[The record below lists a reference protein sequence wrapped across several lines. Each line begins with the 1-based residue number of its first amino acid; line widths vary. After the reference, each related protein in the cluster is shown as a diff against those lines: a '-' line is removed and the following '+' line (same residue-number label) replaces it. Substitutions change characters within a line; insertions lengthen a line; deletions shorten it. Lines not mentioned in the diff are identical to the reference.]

1 MAKGKQEIVIIKKYA
16 NRRLY
21 DTSTSTYVV
30 LDDLSEMVKKGE
42 EFKVEDAKTGEDL
55 TRQVLVQIIFEQE
68 SKGMPLFQP
77 NFLRNLI
84 RYYDDNLNTTLP
96 GYLEGMMEMFHQNK
110 AKMNDLMNK
119 GTQPFSSV
127 IPGFEEIRRRN
138 MEFFEKTFDTM
149 MQMNP
154 MMFLPKHMQH
164 PTAKKDDKK

>member
-1 MAKGKQEIVIIKKYA
+1 MTKKQELVIIKKYA

-30 LDDLSEMVKKGE
+30 LDDLSEMVKRGE
-42 EFKVEDAKTGEDL
+42 EFKVEDAKTHEDL

-68 SKGMPLFQP
+68 SKGMPMFQP

-96 GYLEGMMEMFHQNK
+96 GYLEGMMEMFHQNR
-110 AKMNDLMNK
+110 AKMNDVMQK
-119 GTQPFSSV
+119 GTKTFSA
-127 IPGFEEIRRRN
+127 IPALDEISRRN

-154 MMFLPKHMQH
+154 MMFLPKHLQ
-164 PTAKKDDKK
+164 PGKKD

>member
-1 MAKGKQEIVIIKKYA
+1 MGKGKQEVVIIKKYA

-30 LDDLSEMVKKGE
+30 LDDLSEMVKRGE

-84 RYYDDNLNTTLP
+84 RYYDDSLNTTLP
-96 GYLEGMMEMFHQNK
+96 GYLEGMMEMFHQNR
-110 AKMNDLMNK
+110 AKMQDVIHK
-119 GTQPFSSV
+119 GAQPFAA
-127 IPGFEEIRRRN
+127 IPGFEEISRRN
-138 MEFFEKTFDTM
+138 MEFFEQTFDAM
-149 MQMNP
+149 MKMNP

-164 PTAKKDDKK
+164 SATKKDEKK

>member
-1 MAKGKQEIVIIKKYA
+1 MSKKHELVIIKKYA

-30 LDDLSEMVKKGE
+30 LDDLSEMVKRGE

-84 RYYDDNLNTTLP
+84 RYYDDNLNIALP
-96 GYLEGMMEMFHQNK
+96 GYLEGMMEMFHQNR
-110 AKMNDLMNK
+110 AKMHDLMQK
-119 GTQPFSSV
+119 GTEPFAV
-127 IPGFEEIRRRN
+127 IPGFEEISRRN
-138 MEFFEKTFDTM
+138 IEFFEKTFDTM
-149 MQMNP
+149 LKMNP
-154 MMFLPKHMQH
+154 MMFFPAHMR
-164 PTAKKDDKK
+164 KDDKK

>member
-1 MAKGKQEIVIIKKYA
+1 MTKKQEVVVIKKYA

-30 LDDLSEMVKKGE
+30 LDDLSEMVKRGE
-42 EFKVEDAKTGEDL
+42 EFRVEDAKTGEDL

-96 GYLEGMMEMFHQNK
+96 GYLEGMLEMFHQNR
-110 AKMNDLMNK
+110 AKVNDMLQK
-119 GTQPFSSV
+119 SSQPFSA
-127 IPGFEEIRRRN
+127 IPGFEEISRRN

-154 MMFLPKHMQH
+154 MMFLPKHMQSA
-164 PTAKKDDKK
+164 PAKKDEKK

>member
-1 MAKGKQEIVIIKKYA
+1 MSKKHELVIIKKYA

-30 LDDLSEMVKKGE
+30 LDDLSEMVKRGE
-42 EFKVEDAKTGEDL
+42 EFKVEDAKTAEDL

-68 SKGMPLFQP
+68 SKGMPMFQP

-96 GYLEGMMEMFHQNK
+96 GYLEGMMEMFHQNR
-110 AKMNDLMNK
+110 AKMNDLMK
-119 GTQPFSSV
+119 ATQQPFSA
-127 IPGFEEIRRRN
+127 IPGFEEISRRN

-154 MMFLPKHMQH
+154 MMFLPKHLQQQ
-164 PTAKKDDKK
+164 AGKKDEKK